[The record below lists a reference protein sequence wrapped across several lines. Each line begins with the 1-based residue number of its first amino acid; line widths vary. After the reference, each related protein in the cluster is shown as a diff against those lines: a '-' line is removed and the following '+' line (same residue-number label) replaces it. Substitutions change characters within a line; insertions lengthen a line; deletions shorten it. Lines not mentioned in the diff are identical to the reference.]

1 MLRLSLILIITY
13 NILVAETSS
22 SVFSVQSYLDRLM
35 HENIRYKNRNLES
48 KVLLLTSLIE
58 QSRYNPDLFLDAAF
72 KGEDA
77 LNVSRLDDG
86 MQLSAIG
93 SINFN
98 MRLYDSQKDIYT
110 SQRKKI
116 FDELSSLEIL
126 NAKEQLQLLGVKIYI
141 DLFKIQETIKQYNLL
156 LKYQNKITK
165 IAIDRASKGLGG
177 IYDKTQA
184 VNDLINIKLKLVDLK
199 EKLIQKEYLFR
210 QAINLDSGTFI
221 RLKEVQ
227 YSDLDLNLKEL
238 QYKAINQ
245 NSRLKLKNKQFELSQ
260 SDIAVEKSKRGI
272 FVDFQS
278 NYGYG
283 YMKQLNSNFIDE
295 SNNDDTWSALLSI
308 KYPLYQRNEIE
319 LQTQKSKIKAL
330 QAKNG
335 VEIERRALNR
345 TINKLYN
352 MLQKYK
358 MKNQLFLE
366 QKKVLRQRSK
376 ITYNRYREAL
386 ENYKPYSDSL
396 RDMARSDEAYIN
408 NSLSIDETTLQLY
421 ILSGSSIIE

>member
-1 MLRLSLILIITY
+1 MAESVSNVFSINSYLLRLMD
-13 NILVAETSS
+13 E
-22 SVFSVQSYLDRLM
+22 D
-35 HENIRYKNRNLES
+35 IRYKNRNLES

-58 QSRYNPDLFLDAAF
+58 QTRYNPDIFLDATL
-72 KGEDA
+72 KGEDPV
-77 LNVSRLDDG
+77 NVLRIDEG
-86 MQLSAIG
+86 IEFSAVG
-93 SINFN
+93 SVNFN
-98 MRLYDSQKDIYT
+98 MRLYDAQKDIYT
-110 SQRKKI
+110 SKRKKI
-116 FDELSSLEIL
+116 FDELSSLEVL
-126 NAKEQLQLLGVKIYI
+126 NAKDRLQLLGIKIYI

-210 QAINLDSGTFI
+210 QAINLESGSFI
-221 RLKEVQ
+221 SLKQLDYKSLEV
-227 YSDLDLNLKEL
+227 SLNEL
-238 QYKAINQ
+238 QHRAINR
-245 NSRLKLKNKQFELSQ
+245 NSSLRLKNKRFELSQ
-260 SDIAVEKSKRGI
+260 SDIDVEKSKRGLS
-272 FVDFQS
+272 VDFQS

-283 YMKQLNSNFIDE
+283 YMQQYNNYYTDRANS
-295 SNNDDTWSALLSI
+295 DDTWSAAISV
-308 KYPLYQRNEIE
+308 KYPIYQRNEIK
-319 LQTQKSKIKAL
+319 LQTQRSKIKAL

-345 TINKLYN
+345 TINRLYN

-358 MKNQLFLE
+358 IKNQLFLQ
-366 QKKVLRQRSK
+366 QKKVLQERIK

-386 ENYKPYSDSL
+386 ESYKPYSDSL

-421 ILSGSSIIE
+421 ILSGSSILE